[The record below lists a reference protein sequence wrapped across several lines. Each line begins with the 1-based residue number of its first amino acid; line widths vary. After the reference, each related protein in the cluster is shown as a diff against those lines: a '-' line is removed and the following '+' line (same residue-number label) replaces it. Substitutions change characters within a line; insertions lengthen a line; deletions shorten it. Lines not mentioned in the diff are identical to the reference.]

1 MRRLAISTWSLDGI
15 LHSGVPLLSLPT
27 QLVQHGITILELCHF
42 HLPTT
47 ELAYV
52 HAVREALQAAGVELY
67 RGRSGP

>member
-15 LHSGVPLLSLPT
+15 LHSGVPLLSLPA

-67 RGRSGP
+67 RGRPGP